1 MPLQPATAAAPPV
14 QARLASVGYQPAL
27 FQQQNTGTI
36 QEEPDTAIGNR
47 RTPARRLLLDPLL
60 TAGGGGDGVE
70 EARDARKKGQAT
82 GLPKPQPEPQPEPEP
97 EPVPSSTSVTQ
108 SASTEAGVAPTAAIP
123 WGPGHPKW

>member
-1 MPLQPATAAAPPV
+1 M
-14 QARLASVGYQPAL
+14 GYQPAF

-47 RTPARRLLLDPLL
+47 RKPARRLLLDPLL
-60 TAGGGGDGVE
+60 TAGGDGDGVE

-82 GLPKPQPEPQPEPEP
+82 GLPKPQPEPEP

-108 SASTEAGVAPTAAIP
+108 SANPEAGAAPAAAIP